1 MIRHLLT
8 GEEFDHDA
16 MMRLFDLTAKIKRE
30 RFSPNAIKP
39 LAGKSI
45 GLIFAKSSTR
55 TRVSFEV
62 GVHELGDNP
71 LYLDSTKM
79 QLGRG
84 ETVADTANV
93 LSRYIHGLVI
103 RTYSQADV
111 EELAREAN
119 FPVINALTDEYHPC
133 QILADALEEQNAEL
147 GYNNSMLLTMNIE
160 MVESMIWLL
169 EEPEVFGSNYPIL
182 CHADG
187 TLPGG
192 ETDAPLY
199 YQWAECPVLTG
210 LELGTFEIPM
220 INGMAEGDCQ
230 MALEHLAVAR
240 RGLWDDGSNEMI
252 EGAVRLWETMTE
264 GAK

>member
-1 MIRHLLT
+1 MA
-8 GEEFDHDA
+8 GEYVRWLARDVKPREKKE
-16 MMRLFDLTAKIKRE
+16 LTAQEKRRNWWDYHKWHVVIGILCAILMLDLASDVMHNARNHPDYKIAYVGYTDLPDGVAE
-30 RFSPNAIKP
+30 ALEHG
-39 LAGKSI
+39 LA
-45 GLIFAKSSTR
+45 
-55 TRVSFEV
+55 
-62 GVHELGDNP
+62 ELGEDLNGNGRVQVELIEYLLYDEAAAENP
-71 LYLDSTKM
+71 
-79 QLGRG
+79 
-84 ETVADTANV
+84 
-93 LSRYIHGLVI
+93 
-103 RTYSQADV
+103 
-111 EELAREAN
+111 
-119 FPVINALTDEYHPC
+119 
-133 QILADALEEQNAEL
+133 ALEEQNAEL